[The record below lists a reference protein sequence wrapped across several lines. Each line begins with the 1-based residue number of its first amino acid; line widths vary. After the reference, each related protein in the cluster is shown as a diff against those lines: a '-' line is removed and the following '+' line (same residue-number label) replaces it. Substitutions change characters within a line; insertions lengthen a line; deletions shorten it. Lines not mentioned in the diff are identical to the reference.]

1 MLDTATAAPFSTSP
15 EAESPDW
22 VGGSRASPARVER
35 LVCSQAD
42 HDDLKDL
49 ARSWLEYRTHWPE
62 QLPAWLS
69 ALTADDQRL
78 LGGWLAS
85 KRPWP
90 GTTLLIGECRDCNST
105 LAVCADCRDEGVIER
120 GNGPGAYEEQC
131 SCQDV
136 AA

>member
-62 QLPAWLS
+62 QLPAWLN
-69 ALTADDQRL
+69 ALTREDQRN
-78 LGGWLAS
+78 LGVFIS
-85 KRPWP
+85 THKPWP
-90 GTTLLIGECRDCNST
+90 GTSLLIWNCACHST
-105 LAVCADCRDEGVIER
+105 LAVCAECRDEGMVETKGR
-120 GNGPGAYEEQC
+120 DVQC
-131 SCQDV
+131 DCFEVV
-136 AA
+136 A